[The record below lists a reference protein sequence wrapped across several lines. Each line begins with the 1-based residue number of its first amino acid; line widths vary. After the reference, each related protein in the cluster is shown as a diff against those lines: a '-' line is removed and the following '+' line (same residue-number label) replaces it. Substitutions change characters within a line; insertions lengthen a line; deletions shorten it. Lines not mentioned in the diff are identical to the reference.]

1 MKGLLVRL
9 RALLR
14 MRVSELGAHDRLGGA
29 HDRLG
34 LPCATCGEPA
44 TGWRYVVYDRGERR
58 VIDGYATCAAHS
70 SRELPDNVTE
80 TRAG

>member
-1 MKGLLVRL
+1 MGHMKGLLVRL

-14 MRVSELGAHDRLGGA
+14 MRVSERGA